1 MMLGITTLYIA
12 VFCLSSVITYLYWI
26 KVRVI
31 RLQQEIFDKR
41 DALFDRAAELN
52 ALDDPAYQFMR
63 HCMNGL
69 IRFVPNMSVPLVTYI
84 ISHDDGVEKTFPQSS
99 NPALQHCIDEVSAWT
114 AKRLYRY
121 IVRET
126 ATGWVVWFVFEVLL
140 NPPLARAEDTEDVV
154 DKKVLNGVERVMRSE
169 SISRLADALHC
180 APA

>member
-1 MMLGITTLYIA
+1 MTLGITTLCIA
-12 VFCLSSVITYLYWI
+12 VFCLSIVITYLYWI

-41 DALFDRAAELN
+41 DELFDMAAEIN

-69 IRFVPNMSVPLVTYI
+69 IRFVPDISMPLVTYLV
-84 ISHDDGVEKTFPQSS
+84 SHDDGEEKTFPKSS
-99 NPALQHCIDEVSAWT
+99 NPALQHYIEEVSAWT

-126 ATGWVVWFVFEVLL
+126 ATGWVIWFVFEVLL
-140 NPPLARAEDTEDVV
+140 NPPFVRAKDTEDVI
-154 DKKVLNGVERVMRSE
+154 DRKVLTEVERVMRSG
-169 SISRLADALHC
+169 ISFS
-180 APA
+180 PG